1 MTLSAGD
8 RLGRYETLEHLGAGG
23 MGEVYRATDTE
34 IERNVAVKK
43 LPEAVAQDE
52 ARLARFER
60 EAKAVAKVS
69 HPNVLDIH
77 DCGREGEITYSVSEL
92 LEGETLRD
100 HAGGGIMRYSAF
112 VLAILCATVTS
123 VSGATPA
130 ERHADVLLRH
140 SVDLQPGEHLV
151 IDCSPAGEELSE
163 AVFRQALE
171 MGARVTVLSSLRHQ
185 NEMELRSASDEALRW
200 LSPVVTTAIE
210 TANALIVIDA
220 PENTRAGA
228 GNDPTRL
235 AAAQE
240 RSGKYWQLVLSRSGS
255 GELRWVYTHAPTPA
269 RAQQA
274 GMGFLQYRE
283 FAHRSMGLDEEDP
296 VAAWS
301 QRCEEQAG
309 HVARFNGGKMVRL
322 TGPDIDLTLSIDGR
336 HFVNA
341 CGRGNFPDGEIFTSP
356 VEDTVN
362 GWVRFSYPLIY
373 QGQTIE
379 GLQLWIER
387 GRVARFE
394 AASGQQYL
402 ETLLALDDGARVIGE
417 LGIGTNGGIDRFTK
431 NMLYDE
437 KMDGTVHFALG
448 SGYPEAGGTN
458 VSQIHIDMLA
468 DMSQGAIEVDGRR
481 VYENGRFVD

>member
-274 GMGFLQYRE
+274 GMGFLQ
-283 FAHRSMGLDEEDP
+283 
-296 VAAWS
+296 
-301 QRCEEQAG
+301 
-309 HVARFNGGKMVRL
+309 
-322 TGPDIDLTLSIDGR
+322 
-336 HFVNA
+336 
-341 CGRGNFPDGEIFTSP
+341 
-356 VEDTVN
+356 
-362 GWVRFSYPLIY
+362 
-373 QGQTIE
+373 
-379 GLQLWIER
+379 R
-387 GRVARFE
+387 GR
-394 AASGQQYL
+394 AASRPR
-402 ETLLALDDGARVIGE
+402 AA
-417 LGIGTNGGIDRFTK
+417 
-431 NMLYDE
+431 
-437 KMDGTVHFALG
+437 A
-448 SGYPEAGGTN
+448 
-458 VSQIHIDMLA
+458 
-468 DMSQGAIEVDGRR
+468 
-481 VYENGRFVD
+481 